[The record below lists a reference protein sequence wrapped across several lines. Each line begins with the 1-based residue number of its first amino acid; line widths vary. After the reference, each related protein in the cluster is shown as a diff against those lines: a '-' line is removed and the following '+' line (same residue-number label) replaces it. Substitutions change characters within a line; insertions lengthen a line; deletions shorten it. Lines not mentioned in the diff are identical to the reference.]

1 MAVIDSDR
9 DMDLIDPSE
18 TDDET
23 LYRLATPT
31 DRSADGENFSDENEN
46 YEESHFVPS
55 KRNKVKLSTKANLA
69 AKFRRN
75 SIGGQ
80 SLTASKRGKSRKGRF
95 GGKKGREF
103 VKKTVRSDSP
113 KVVNENDDSDEC
125 RIFCNPNQ
133 YPNSTN
139 DRVMHESP
147 NLLPQSR
154 GARGN
159 YSDRFLGEER
169 LSRALRS
176 ERPDGSVVDSE
187 ANNSKQPTFAPS
199 RDTHGGGRSQDD
211 VMVGGGLNNEYSY
224 KKTKIS

>member
-9 DMDLIDPSE
+9 DMDLIDPCE

-23 LYRLATPT
+23 LYRIATPT
-31 DRSADGENFSDENEN
+31 DRFEEGENSHDENEN
-46 YEESHFVPS
+46 YEKTHFVPS
-55 KRNKVKLSTKANLA
+55 KRNKVRLSTKTNLTS
-69 AKFRRN
+69 KFRRN

-80 SLTASKRGKSRKGRF
+80 SFSASIGGKLRKGRV
-95 GGKKGREF
+95 GGKRGREF
-103 VKKTVRSDSP
+103 VKKTVRSGSP
-113 KVVNENDDSDEC
+113 EVVNENDDSGEC

-139 DRVMHESP
+139 DRVTHESP

-176 ERPDGSVVDSE
+176 ERPDGSAVDSE
-187 ANNSKQPTFAPS
+187 ASNSRQPTFAPS
-199 RDTHGGGRSQDD
+199 RDMRVGGRSHMYGIDTT
-211 VMVGGGLNNEYSY
+211 LYSRR
-224 KKTKIS
+224 